1 MSETSDILMQVK
13 NIVAEKLGVNISKIT
28 PQAKFSDDLGAD
40 SLDTIELV
48 MAMEEK
54 FGIAIND
61 KDAEQI
67 ESLKDAVEFIES
79 AVKNK

>member
-1 MSETSDILMQVK
+1 MSETIDILMEVK

-28 PQAKFSDDLGAD
+28 PQAKFADDLGAD

-48 MAMEEK
+48 MAMEER

-61 KDAEQI
+61 QDAENI
-67 ESLKDAVEFIES
+67 ENLEDAVEFIEL
-79 AVKNK
+79 AIKNK

>member
-13 NIVAEKLGVNISKIT
+13 NIVAEKLGVNMSKIT
-28 PQAKFSDDLGAD
+28 LQAKFSDDLGAD

-61 KDAEQI
+61 KDAEKI